1 MRVTFVMLK
10 VCKIKFKLRVI
21 LQFKQSK
28 NFSMSLNCHLG
39 KHRAKNRLFWHFWT
53 LEKEEVMSRTYTK
66 HYYSVSTCQEQESKY
81 HQEIQSEP
89 HRTEQ
94 A

>member
-10 VCKIKFKLRVI
+10 VCKIKLKLRVI

-39 KHRAKNRLFWHFWT
+39 KHRAKNILFGIFG
-53 LEKEEVMSRTYTK
+53 L
-66 HYYSVSTCQEQESKY
+66 
-81 HQEIQSEP
+81 
-89 HRTEQ
+89 
-94 A
+94 